1 MSLEHSTAPFGFSKA
16 AEDKIREARK
26 LQKEQQ
32 RIWDEWQD
40 SRIPNGVRIPQT
52 LGETFDTRRV
62 KVDEAKDT
70 NPKDAIGSDKLP
82 MHLVSGIVKAYQAIA
97 HFLGNVKYGA
107 WNYRAKG
114 ARASV
119 YRAALDRHMDAWWE
133 GEELDPTDGTPHL
146 ANALA
151 CINILIE
158 AKEAGK
164 LVDDRP
170 PPSAYRAVMDRLTP
184 MVKAIKEKYKDSDP
198 IHYSIE
204 RPE

>member
-1 MSLEHSTAPFGFSKA
+1 MTTRHMTAPFGFGVAATEKAKRA
-16 AEDKIREARK
+16 AEIEAEQEKYFNEYSSIRGPSVLPKTLAEVIRE
-26 LQKEQQ
+26 E
-32 RIWDEWQD
+32 
-40 SRIPNGVRIPQT
+40 T
-52 LGETFDTRRV
+52 LES
-62 KVDEAKDT
+62 KDT

-119 YRAALDRHMDAWWE
+119 YRAALDRHVDAWWE

-151 CINILIE
+151 CLNILIE

-170 PPSAYRAVMDRLTP
+170 PKSNYREVMDRLTP
-184 MVKAIKEKYKDSDP
+184 MVKAIKEKYKDSNP
-198 IHYSIE
+198 IHYTINSE
-204 RPE
+204 GL

>member
-1 MSLEHSTAPFGFSKA
+1 MNTKHMTAPFGFGVAAADKARRA
-16 AEDKIREARK
+16 AEIQAEQEKLFNEYGSIRGPSV
-26 LQKEQQ
+26 L
-32 RIWDEWQD
+32 
-40 SRIPNGVRIPQT
+40 PQT
-52 LGETFDTRRV
+52 LGEVIREETL
-62 KVDEAKDT
+62 ESKDT

-119 YRAALDRHMDAWWE
+119 YRAALDRHVDAWWE

-151 CINILIE
+151 CLNILIE

-170 PPSAYRAVMDRLTP
+170 PKSNYREVMDRLTP
-184 MVKAIKEKYKDSDP
+184 MVKKIKEKYKDSNP
-198 IHYSIE
+198 IHYTINSE
-204 RPE
+204 GL